1 MKRWQILLCS
11 ALLLLTACT
20 APTEPAI
27 SDNESS
33 SWSGASGVSMSESE
47 SSTASFESE
56 SGSVS
61 ESSPSSISS
70 AASPEESSIPNPD
83 IGANPSPEEIEL
95 ERNAWNLQEHLKEV
109 LPLESYLY
117 VSKDYVNSDGG
128 DLIIGVV
135 DEETVRSAVDSYTGA
150 PCRQVI
156 YQPAECSLAQVMDL
170 SRAIAN
176 LDFPDRTTA
185 QTLPAEAWRG
195 GGIEVIICA
204 DEDADADWIESEVLC
219 LADEQEFP
227 EEYIYF
233 ARREGVSP
241 LPSGVNPDT

>member
-11 ALLLLTACT
+11 TLLLLTACT

-27 SDNESS
+27 SDNESP
-33 SWSGASGVSMSESE
+33 SWSEEPDASMSESE
-47 SSTASFESE
+47 SSNASLEPE
-56 SGSVS
+56 PGPAP
-61 ESSPSSISS
+61 ESSPSSTSS
-70 AASPEESSIPNPD
+70 AESSEESVISNPD

-95 ERNAWNLQEHLKEV
+95 SRNAWNLQEHLKEV
-109 LPLESYLY
+109 LPSESYLY
-117 VSKDYVNSDGG
+117 VCIDYVNSDGG

-176 LDFPDRTTA
+176 LDFPDRATA